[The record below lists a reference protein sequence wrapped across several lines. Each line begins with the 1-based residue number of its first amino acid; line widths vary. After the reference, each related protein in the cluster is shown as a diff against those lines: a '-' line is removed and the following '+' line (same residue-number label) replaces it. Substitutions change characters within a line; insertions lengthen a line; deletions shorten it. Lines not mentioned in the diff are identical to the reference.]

1 MVRANAGLHAD
12 QTRRQVGKSGL
23 HLAARPLLAQHNGTT
38 LIVAHN
44 VERVLADIDADDGNR
59 SLGDP
64 GHGVLL
70 VGSPPCQLSS
80 LTRQEHGRTIPLA
93 DVEPGTSACCSDRLD
108 APTVADLKRAV
119 L

>member
-1 MVRANAGLHAD
+1 LSLRLRWCANAGLHAD

-44 VERVLADIDADDGNR
+44 VERVLADIDADDGDG
-59 SLGDP
+59 SLGGL

-70 VGSPPCQLSS
+70 VVGAPCQLSS
-80 LTRQEHGRTIPLA
+80 LTGQDHGRTIPLA
-93 DVEPGTSACCSDRLD
+93 DLDRFF
-108 APTVADLKRAV
+108 
-119 L
+119 